1 MASTWIRSAI
11 VGGIIGSSLSW
22 AEDASYLKE
31 IETWRLERQD
41 SLQKDD
47 SWLTVAGLYWLREG
61 ENSIGTGLEN
71 DFVLPE
77 DSGPGHVGSFT
88 LSGTDVRFQVADG
101 VTATHKGERIQT
113 ARLEPGEKNA
123 VAVGRLSMW
132 VHLSGERRAIR
143 LRDLES
149 PIRKK
154 FHGLEWFPVDPA
166 YRITAR
172 FTPYPQPKAVEI
184 LNMLGDIEKYESPGD
199 VTFVLQGQEIRMA
212 PVSNSRGG
220 LWLIFR
226 DGTSGKETY
235 PAARFLHAE
244 PPSSGEVVL
253 DFNKAYNPPC
263 AFNPFTTC
271 PMPAKE
277 NRLTLRVEA
286 GEKDYK
292 KPGGKTE

>member
-1 MASTWIRSAI
+1 MLLSAT
-11 VGGIIGSSLSW
+11 IGTALLS
-22 AEDASYLKE
+22 AEDASYVRE
-31 IETWRLERQD
+31 IETWRLEREEG
-41 SLQKDD
+41 LQKDD
-47 SWLTVAGLYWLREG
+47 SWLTVAGLYWLRQG
-61 ENSIGTGLEN
+61 ENSIGSGLQN

-77 DSGPGHVGSFT
+77 GSGPEFAGAFV
-88 LSGTDVRFQVADG
+88 LSGADVRFRAAEG
-101 VTATHKGERIQT
+101 VPVTQLGKKIET

-123 VAVGRLSMW
+123 VAIGRLSMW

-143 LRDLES
+143 LRDLNS
-149 PIRKK
+149 PIREA
-154 FHGLEWFPVDPA
+154 FHGLDWFPVDPA
-166 YRITAR
+166 YRVTAR
-172 FTPYPQPKAVEI
+172 FTPHPEPRPVEI
-184 LNMLGDIEKYESPGD
+184 LNMLGDIEKYESPGYVD
-199 VTFVLQGQEIRMA
+199 FVLKGQDVRME
-212 PVSNSRGG
+212 PVLNTRGG

-235 PAARFLHAE
+235 PAARFLHTD
-244 PPSSGEVVL
+244 PPAGGEVVI

-271 PMPAKE
+271 PMPVKE